1 MLNELIIKNFILI
14 KELSLEF
21 NPGFSA
27 ITGET
32 GAGKSILIQAL
43 KLIMG
48 DRASTDV
55 IGPYGNT
62 SIVEAIFDINKSI
75 QEKLIDLDIPF
86 EDQELI
92 IRRVISS
99 KRSRIYVNGLV
110 VTLTDLRELTKH
122 LISIEGQHAFQQL
135 MYSKGHL
142 ELLDRFAELYP
153 IRRQLLTIYKDVKE
167 LDKKIE
173 ELFIKKK
180 KSNEYQEIIKKEI
193 SEIEKVNP
201 KINEDIE
208 LEQEINI
215 LKSAVELKQ
224 VSSNAYDKLYSKRG
238 SAYEIVSET
247 KAELSNICELDPR
260 LDKIFSELEN
270 LTYQLE
276 DISFS
281 LRDYEKSLVIDPIR
295 LEQKQARLSDIK
307 RLLRRYGPNI
317 KDVLEHLNILKTQ
330 LKSIS
335 EIEQEIEK
343 LQKKQK
349 QQSQKLLEISANLSR
364 ERKKYAKELEKLVSK
379 ELKDLNM
386 GMCNFNISIKT
397 PSVPSINEINQTGWD
412 KIEFLFSSNPGIPPK
427 PISQIASGG
436 ELSRLMLAIKAVLSN
451 KATVETLVFDEIDAG
466 IGGESAKKV
475 GIKLKKLAENAQV
488 IAVTHFPQIAALSTT
503 QYIVKKSQSQ
513 QKTTTTI
520 RQLDPEQR
528 VIELARML
536 GTDTKEAKIYAKRLL
551 KEAKDIKS
559 E

>member
-32 GAGKSILIQAL
+32 GAGKSILVQAL

-55 IGPYGNT
+55 IGPYGDT
-62 SIVEAIFDINKSI
+62 SIVEAIFDINESI
-75 QEKLIDLDIPF
+75 RDKLIELDIPF

-92 IRRVISS
+92 IRRIISS

-153 IRRQLLTIYKDVKE
+153 IRKQLLTIYKDVKE
-167 LDKKIE
+167 LDKEIE
-173 ELFIKKK
+173 DLFIKKK

-307 RLLRRYGPNI
+307 RLLRRFGPNI
-317 KDVLEHLNILKTQ
+317 KDVLEHLNTLKTQ

-386 GMCNFNISIKT
+386 GMCKFNISIKT
-397 PSVPSINEINQTGWD
+397 PSVPAINEINQTGWD

-475 GIKLKKLAENAQV
+475 GIKLKKLAENTQI
-488 IAVTHFPQIAALSTT
+488 IAVTHFPQIAALSRT